1 MKTFLLIFI
10 GFLLG
15 AAAMGALDRH
25 ASRVYAEAT
34 AMQSA
39 QVMTDNAVHAY
50 GEGKLEQAAAFAQ
63 ASNAIALINRQAW
76 DADWPFQVARWTL
89 DGRDKNRLDANY
101 NAYLTAY
108 LFSNIG
114 DNKTAD
120 TYYKLFERTQW
131 TRERLD
137 ASAKRYLDTS
147 WQAIR
152 DSEREEKLK

>member
-1 MKTFLLIFI
+1 MKTFLLIFA

-15 AAAMGALDRH
+15 VAAMGALDRH
-25 ASRVYAEAT
+25 ASRVYAEVT

-63 ASNAIALINRQAW
+63 ASNAIALIGRRPW
-76 DADWPFQVARWTL
+76 DVDWPFQVARWTL
-89 DGRDKNRLDANY
+89 DGRDKTRLDANY

-114 DNKTAD
+114 DSKTAD
-120 TYYKLFERTQW
+120 TYYKLFERTPW

-152 DSEREEKLK
+152 ESEPEEKSK